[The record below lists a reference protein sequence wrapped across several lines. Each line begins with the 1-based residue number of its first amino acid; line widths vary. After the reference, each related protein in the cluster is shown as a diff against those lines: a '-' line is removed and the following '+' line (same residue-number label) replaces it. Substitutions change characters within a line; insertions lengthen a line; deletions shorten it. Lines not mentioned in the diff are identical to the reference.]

1 MRVFVTGAT
10 GFVGRAFVAQL
21 IQAGHTV
28 VASSRNPDQARDTL
42 DPAATVVA
50 TTDDVR
56 ALAATLEGCEA
67 VVNLAGEPVAGRRWT
82 PAVVVAIHD
91 SRAGATR
98 RLVQAM
104 ASLSVPPK
112 VLVSASA
119 VGIYGDRGDERLDS
133 TSQAGTSPLARVVLD
148 WEEAALGARALGAR
162 VALLRLGVVL
172 GPGGGFLS
180 GMLPALRVGL
190 GGRLGSGRQWVP
202 WVHLDDVVAV
212 GLRALDDPAIDG
224 PLDLVSPEPVRQA
237 ELVRRLARRLRR
249 LAVMPAPA
257 GVLRLALGDGAAV
270 LLDSARVEP
279 VGLAAL
285 GHRFR
290 FPTLDEALADSLGA
304 RP

>member
-1 MRVFVTGAT
+1 VRVFVTGAT
-10 GFVGRAFVAQL
+10 GFVGSALVARL
-21 IQAGHTV
+21 IQAGHAV
-28 VASSRNPDQARDTL
+28 VASSRNPVQARATL
-42 DPAATVVA
+42 GPAATVVA
-50 TTDDVR
+50 TTDDVQ
-56 ALAATLEGCEA
+56 ALAHALEGCGA

-82 PAVVVAIHD
+82 PAVAAAIHD

-98 RLVQAM
+98 RIVQAM
-104 ASLSVPPK
+104 ACLAAPPS

-133 TSQAGTSPLARVVLD
+133 SSRAGSSPLARVVLD

-172 GPGGGFLS
+172 GAGGGLLD

-202 WVHLDDVVAV
+202 WVHLDDVIAV
-212 GLRALDDPAIDG
+212 VLRTLDEPAIRG
-224 PLDLVSPEPVRQA
+224 PIDLVSPEPVRQA
-237 ELVRRLARRLRR
+237 ELVRRMARRLRR
-249 LAVMPAPA
+249 PAIMPAPA
-257 GVLRLALGDGAAV
+257 GLLRLVLGDGAAV

-279 VGLAAL
+279 VGLMAL

-290 FPTLDEALADSLGA
+290 FPTLDEALADSLGVQ
-304 RP
+304 P